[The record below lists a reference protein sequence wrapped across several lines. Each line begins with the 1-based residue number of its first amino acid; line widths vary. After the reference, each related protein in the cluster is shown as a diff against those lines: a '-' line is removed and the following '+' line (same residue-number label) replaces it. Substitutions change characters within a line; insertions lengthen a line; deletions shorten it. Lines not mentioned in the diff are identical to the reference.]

1 MVAFMG
7 NSMSIRGA
15 LASAMVAIV
24 MVAGCTGGN
33 TVEQIVGEI
42 NSNNT
47 MRIASSYVLY
57 QVKNNYKGPKNKD
70 AFVKF
75 LNDPS
80 ISNNLEMMGFD
91 MSDIESVF
99 ISQRDNEE
107 IQVRWGVPGSQ
118 RGCYE
123 PIAFEKTGV
132 DGVRIVAF
140 GNGVFEEVDD
150 EATYDDYFSGKH
162 KPEAN
167 ARKDSTAPKI
177 DKNGNQI
184 D

>member
-1 MVAFMG
+1 MVVFKG
-7 NSMSIRGA
+7 KTMSIRGA
-15 LASAMVAIV
+15 LASAMVAIA
-24 MVAGCTGGN
+24 MVAGCGSGN
-33 TVEQIVGEI
+33 SVEQIVGDL

-47 MRIASSYVLY
+47 MRIASSYVLF
-57 QVKNNYKGPKNKD
+57 QVKNNYKGPKNKE

-80 ISNNLEMMGFD
+80 ITGNLEMMGFD

-107 IQVRWGVPGSQ
+107 IQVRWGVAGSQ

-123 PIAFEKTGV
+123 PLAFEKTGV
-132 DGVRIVAF
+132 DGSRIVAF

-150 EATYDDYFSGKH
+150 QATYDEWFSGKH

-177 DKNGNQI
+177 DKNGNQV

>member
-1 MVAFMG
+1 MVGFMG
-7 NSMSIRGA
+7 KAMSIRGA
-15 LASAMVAIV
+15 LASAMVAIA
-24 MVAGCTGGN
+24 MVAGCGSGN

-57 QVKNNYKGPKNKD
+57 QFNNNYKGPKNKD

-80 ISNNLEMMGFD
+80 IASNLEMMGFD

-99 ISQRDNEE
+99 ISERDGEE
-107 IQVRWGVPGSQ
+107 IQVRWGVAGSQ

-123 PIAFEKTGV
+123 PLAFEKTGV
-132 DGVRIVAF
+132 DGSRIVAF

-150 EATYDDYFSGKH
+150 DATYDEYFSGKH

-167 ARKDSTAPKI
+167 ARKNSTAPKF

>member
-1 MVAFMG
+1 MVVFKG
-7 NSMSIRGA
+7 KTMSIRGA
-15 LASAMVAIV
+15 LASAMVAIA
-24 MVAGCTGGN
+24 MVAGCGSGN
-33 TVEQIVGEI
+33 SVEQIVGDI

-47 MRIASSYVLY
+47 MRIASSYVLF
-57 QVKNNYKGPKNKD
+57 QVKNNYNGPKNKE

-80 ISNNLEMMGFD
+80 ITGNLEMMGFD
-91 MSDIESVF
+91 MNDIESVF

-107 IQVRWGVPGSQ
+107 IQVRWGVAGSQ

-123 PIAFEKTGV
+123 PLAFEKTGV
-132 DGVRIVAF
+132 DGSRIVAF
-140 GNGVFEEVDD
+140 GNGVFEEVEDQ
-150 EATYDDYFSGKH
+150 ATYDEWFSGKH

-177 DKNGNQI
+177 DKNGNQV